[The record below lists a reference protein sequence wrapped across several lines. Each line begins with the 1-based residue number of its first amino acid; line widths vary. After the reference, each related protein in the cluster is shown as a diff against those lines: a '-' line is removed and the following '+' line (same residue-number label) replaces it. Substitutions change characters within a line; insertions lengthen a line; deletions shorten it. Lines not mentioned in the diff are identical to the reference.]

1 MIEVERERRRWN
13 MGVYLNPGNEK
24 FAKAVQ
30 SEIYVDKTGLIEYT
44 NQVINTVQRYV
55 CVSRPRRFG
64 KSMTADMLTAYY
76 GKECDSRELFSGLKI
91 SQNAVF
97 AQHLNQ
103 YPTIFLNMQEFLSR
117 SKEIGQVIDRVR
129 RMLLR
134 ELKNSYPDVD
144 YFDDTDLVESLQDI
158 YAATKQSFVIII
170 DEWDCVFREYQQ
182 DKKEQEEYLDFLRD
196 FLKDKVYVALAYL
209 TGILPI
215 KKYGTHSA
223 LNMFDEFTMLDPGPL
238 AEYVGFTEQEVEE
251 LCGRYQMDLAE
262 IKNWYDGY
270 SFPGESSVYSPRS
283 VVNAM
288 RFRKIG
294 NYWNQTET
302 FEALQWYI
310 DLNFDG
316 LRDDV
321 LQMMAG
327 KKIPVNTGSFT
338 NDMTTFR
345 TEDDVLTLLIHLGYL
360 GYEEQNKY
368 VFIPNAEVQS
378 EYASAV
384 TVSQWGDISKALKNS
399 ADLLQA
405 VWEKQETQVAE
416 GIRLAHFETSQLQY
430 NDENALSYTISLALY
445 AARNFYTV
453 YRELP
458 GGKGFADLVFVPR
471 KRYQDKP
478 ALVVELKWDKTA
490 EGALAQIKDKEYCR
504 SLEEYQGNLL
514 LVGINYNKKT
524 KEHVCRIEEYQK

>member
-1 MIEVERERRRWN
+1 

-182 DKKEQEEYLDFLRD
+182 DKKAQEEYLDFLRD

-238 AEYVGFTEQEVEE
+238 AEYVGFTEQ
-251 LCGRYQMDLAE
+251 D
-262 IKNWYDGY
+262 
-270 SFPGESSVYSPRS
+270 
-283 VVNAM
+283 AM

>member
-1 MIEVERERRRWN
+1 
-13 MGVYLNPGNEK
+13 MGRFVNPDNSAFQAALN
-24 FAKAVQ
+24 
-30 SEIYVDKTGLIEYT
+30 SRIYVDKTGLI
-44 NQVINTVQRYV
+44 V
-55 CVSRPRRFG
+55 CMNEVLDSTDAYICNSRPRRFG
-64 KSMTADMLTAYY
+64 KSYAANMLAAYY
-76 GKECDSRELFSGLKI
+76 SKGAESEKMFSDL
-91 SQNAVF
+91 
-97 AQHLNQ
+97 
-103 YPTIFLNMQEFLSR
+103 
-117 SKEIGQVIDRVR
+117 EIGQSEDFKKHLNKYDVIHIDVQWFLINCEDADNVVPYITRVV
-129 RMLLR
+129 LDELR
-134 ELKNSYPDVD
+134 EVYPEILRQEVVSLPDALS
-144 YFDDTDLVESLQDI
+144 LVKDKTGRKFI
-158 YAATKQSFVIII
+158 III

-182 DKKEQEEYLDFLRD
+182 DKKAQEEYLDFLRD

>member
-1 MIEVERERRRWN
+1 MITVLVGKSASGKNTIQNQLVERHGFGKIVN
-13 MGVYLNPGNEK
+13 
-24 FAKAVQ
+24 
-30 SEIYVDKTGLIEYT
+30 SEIYVDKTSMLSYT
-44 NQVINTVQRYV
+44 NQVLNTMQGYL

-64 KSMTADMLTAYY
+64 KSTAANMLTAYY
-76 GKECDSRELFSGLKI
+76 SCGCDSKALFSGFKI
-91 SQNAVF
+91 AKDKDF
-97 AQHLNQ
+97 EKYLNH
-103 YPTIFLNMQEFLSR
+103 YNTISLNMQEFLSR

-182 DKKEQEEYLDFLRD
+182 DKKAQEEYLDFLRD

-302 FEALQWYI
+302 FEALRIYI
-310 DLNFDG
+310 DMNFEG
-316 LRDDV
+316 LKDDV
-321 LQMMAG
+321 LSMIAG
-327 KKIPVNTGSFT
+327 NAVPVNIGNFS
-338 NDMTTFR
+338 NDMATFHS
-345 TEDDVLTLLIHLGYL
+345 EDDVLTLLIHLGYAS
-360 GYEEQNKY
+360 YDYDSKT
-368 VFIPNAEVQS
+368 VKIPNEEVRAEYVNS
-378 EYASAV
+378 VSASNWGE
-384 TVSQWGDISKALKNS
+384 VSK
-399 ADLLQA
+399 
-405 VWEKQETQVAE
+405 
-416 GIRLAHFETSQLQY
+416 
-430 NDENALSYTISLALY
+430 SL
-445 AARNFYTV
+445 
-453 YRELP
+453 
-458 GGKGFADLVFVPR
+458 
-471 KRYQDKP
+471 
-478 ALVVELKWDKTA
+478 
-490 EGALAQIKDKEYCR
+490 
-504 SLEEYQGNLL
+504 
-514 LVGINYNKKT
+514 
-524 KEHVCRIEEYQK
+524 